1 MSDVPHAALQRTIGW
16 APYEVRFPVRFGECD
31 PARIMYFP
39 NYFDFF
45 HAAMEDFFRDRIGAL
60 YHVLLSRDRLSF
72 PTVQLAVDFF
82 APVTYGDE
90 VRITVEVAKV
100 SSRSSVAL
108 RYTGRRGSDGKQVVV
123 ATATTVCTDLDA
135 MKSIPLPDALR
146 GPFEREARAAADA
159 KARGGS

>member
-1 MSDVPHAALQRTIGW
+1 MSDVPQSALQRTIGW

-45 HAAMEDFFRDRIGAL
+45 HAAMEDFFRDRVGAL

-72 PTVQLAVDFF
+72 PTVHLEVDFF

-100 SSRSSVAL
+100 GRSSVAL

-146 GPFEREARAAADA
+146 APFEREARAAADVHES
-159 KARGGS
+159 RGAS